1 MKRPHRHAYGPLE
14 IKTQE
19 RHARSA
25 LGKARV
31 RRWEKRVQRR
41 LAAAVEAAA
50 R

>member
-14 IKTQE
+14 TKTQE
-19 RHARSA
+19 RHSRSR

-41 LAAAVEAAA
+41 LAKAIEAGS
-50 R
+50 